1 MNQESGIDE
10 LVKLYLQ
17 SKGYSKALEALKE
30 ETGMSNRSESTSD
43 LMEVV
48 PTNGETTTGK
58 SNSVTEKNI
67 EKLLL
72 NAAESF
78 CFLGI
83 KNSDITIYQEEYDQL
98 YSWTNQSLDTVKFYL
113 QAINFVLFVYW

>member
-1 MNQESGIDE
+1 MSSESGIDE

-17 SKGYSKALEALKE
+17 SKGYHKALEAMKE
-30 ETGMSNRSESTSD
+30 DATTLPADGSNTHSSMETASKSTA
-43 LMEVV
+43 
-48 PTNGETTTGK
+48 NGK
-58 SNSVTEKNI
+58 AADKNI

-83 KNSDITIYQEEYDQL
+83 KHNDISIYQKEYDQL
-98 YSWTNQSLDTVKFYL
+98 HSWMNHSLDAIKSYL
-113 QAINFVLFVYW
+113 QAITFVLFVYW